1 MVFLTYKA
9 MSLAQ
14 PQNYLNIPTTAELF
28 QVAAKALFIFSPYLP
43 THPYK
48 LFSTQHIALDSC
60 PQLTSR
66 RDNHSFFM
74 FKFYSLLKSNY

>member
-1 MVFLTYKA
+1 MVFLAYKA

-48 LFSTQHIALDSC
+48 LFLPNT
-60 PQLTSR
+60 
-66 RDNHSFFM
+66 
-74 FKFYSLLKSNY
+74 